1 MSAKSQLSV
10 PTLAV
15 GALALAVAGC
25 GSSKNS
31 YSGSGSTK
39 ANTAAKTPAPAPA
52 PAQVAGQKLKLSADK
67 DGGLYFEPKKLS
79 AKTGSVTL
87 VMTNPKTTGKQH
99 GIAVKGNGIDKD
111 GAVVGPGSTTT
122 ITVTL
127 KPGRYHF
134 YCPFDGHAKAGMKGV
149 LTVQ

>member
-1 MSAKSQLSV
+1 MSAKCGWCM
-10 PTLAV
+10 PTLAA
-15 GALALAVAGC
+15 GALALAAVGC
-25 GSSKNS
+25 GGSS
-31 YSGSGSTK
+31 YSGSSSK
-39 ANTAAKTPAPAPA
+39 KPARTAAPQTPAPAA
-52 PAQVAGQKLKLSADK
+52 AGQKLKLSADK
-67 DGGLYFEPKKLS
+67 DGGLYFEPKKLA
-79 AKTGSVTL
+79 AKTGVVTL

-99 GIAVKGNGIDKD
+99 GIAVKGNGVDKD
-111 GAVVGPGSTTT
+111 GAIVGPGATTT

>member
-1 MSAKSQLSV
+1 MSARSEWRV
-10 PTLAV
+10 PTLAA
-15 GALALAVAGC
+15 GAVALAVAGC
-25 GSSKNS
+25 GSGNS
-31 YSGSGSTK
+31 YSGSSSKQTS
-39 ANTAAKTPAPAPA
+39 TPATPPAPK
-52 PAQVAGQKLKLSADK
+52 PAAGGQTLKLSADK

-79 AKTGSVTL
+79 AKAGAVSF
-87 VMTNPKTTGKQH
+87 VMMNPKTTGKQH
-99 GIAVKGNGIDKD
+99 GIAVKGNGVDKD
-111 GAVVGPGSTTT
+111 GAVVGPVSTST

>member
-1 MSAKSQLSV
+1 MSAKAGLCM

-15 GALALAVAGC
+15 GALALAAAGC

-39 ANTAAKTPAPAPA
+39 SSTPATTPAPKPA
-52 PAQVAGQKLKLSADK
+52 AAGETLKLSADK

-79 AKTGSVTL
+79 AKTGAVTL

-99 GIAVKGNGIDKD
+99 GIAVKGNGVDKD
-111 GAVVGPGSTTT
+111 GAIVGPGATTT

>member
-1 MSAKSQLSV
+1 MSAKSNLCV
-10 PTLAV
+10 PTLAA
-15 GALALAVAGC
+15 GALALAAGGC
-25 GSSKNS
+25 GSSNNS
-31 YSGSGSTK
+31 YSGSNSKSNAPSTSSAPQK
-39 ANTAAKTPAPAPA
+39 SAPAA
-52 PAQVAGQKLKLSADK
+52 AGEKLKLSADR

-79 AKTGSVTL
+79 AKAGAVTF

-99 GIAVKGNGIDKD
+99 GIAVKGNGVDKD
-111 GAVVGPGSTTT
+111 GAVVAPGATST